1 LRRKIVENSR
11 REKFRAKSWRKVI
24 EESYGESRRVVE
36 SNRELIGGERI
47 KRKRRYTY
55 CVLVVIWE
63 VWGWIEDGWGKGL

>member
-1 LRRKIVENSR
+1 M
-11 REKFRAKSWRKVI
+11 
-24 EESYGESRRVVE
+24 EESYGESRRVAE
-36 SNRELIGGERI
+36 SDRALIGGERI